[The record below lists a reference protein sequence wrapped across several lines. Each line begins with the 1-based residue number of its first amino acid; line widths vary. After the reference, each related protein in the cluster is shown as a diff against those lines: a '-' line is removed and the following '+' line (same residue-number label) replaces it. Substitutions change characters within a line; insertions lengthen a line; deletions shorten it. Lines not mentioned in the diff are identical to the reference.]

1 MEKDENPKPTLA
13 LEYNFARKSLGPY
26 VAKSIAHIWELG
38 GGPKLSNLLDV
49 TVSKD
54 SVGNLC
60 YIVVVDL
67 SSPKELW
74 VNLTHFLSSYEVRIM
89 QVLERI
95 SIKSKENLRHEIL
108 AKAQARIDEKHSD
121 RELMNI
127 FPVSLIIIGS
137 KYDEF
142 LVTHFPN
149 LFKKKQKED
158 DRKLITL
165 FLRFVAHFYGGALF
179 FTSTSDPTAKKR
191 IGNYLSHIAF
201 GTPNAI
207 IPPITQ
213 DKPLHILPG
222 QDSFALIGF
231 PPVDKELRKGS
242 EKSPLTFWQSA
253 FCQRFPQVALPV
265 PNESG
270 LNAKFDP
277 ALSKQFAEPQVD
289 SVRQAKD
296 EELERY
302 RRQSERSMREQL
314 KQAAVD
320 GLIFV

>member
-1 MEKDENPKPTLA
+1 LEKDENPKPTLA

-26 VAKSIAHIWELG
+26 VAKSVAHIWELG

-54 SVGNLC
+54 SIENLC

-74 VNLTHFLSSYEVRIM
+74 VNLMHFLSSYEARIM

-108 AKAQARIDEKHSD
+108 AKAQARIDEKHID

-142 LVTHFPN
+142 L
-149 LFKKKQKED
+149 KQRED

-165 FLRFVAHFYGGALF
+165 FLRFLAHYHGGALF

-201 GTPNAI
+201 GTPIAI

-213 DKPLHILPG
+213 DKALHILPG

-231 PPVDKELRKGS
+231 PPLDKELRMGS

-253 FCQRFPQVALPV
+253 FCQKFPQVALPL

-270 LNAKFDP
+270 LSAKYDP

-289 SVRQAKD
+289 SVRQSKD
-296 EELERY
+296 DELERY

-314 KQAAVD
+314 KQAAAD